1 MGNIVNVNLKDYTP
15 VSASE
20 RPDRGGWISYGVDNL
35 FPQYLADL
43 AETSPIHGAL
53 CISIGDMIA
62 GKGVSAGA
70 YQQRADELNLNA
82 VSYDLAHDYKKYGGF
97 YMEVIY
103 SVDRSRVA
111 AIKHLPFTE
120 CRLAVTGE
128 DEVITGIFHS
138 NDWTAI
144 KKKKNKPIYLPV
156 FNTLKKSEEAKQVY
170 YCFRHTSGF
179 IYPKPD
185 YWSAVNYI
193 ELSKQIGIFHVNGI
207 SNGMFPSAIVSFF
220 NGQQDPETQKDI
232 IRDWEGKL
240 SGSRNAGKFIMSF
253 NEPGTTAPSITP
265 LTVNDADKLYEYLTA
280 TSRTEVMI
288 AHRVTTPLL
297 FGIRGEGSGFGSNK
311 DEMATGLEIFTNQVI
326 EPAQRQISKS
336 LENILAW
343 ELPGIN
349 IFIVP
354 NTPLGLKTEVASG
367 AAPDAVSAQAMN
379 GAQIASM
386 IEICMAV
393 ATGTLPVDSGKAI
406 MGASFPSLTTMQID
420 DIFKS
425 IRPGSVSPEAAAL
438 QAIQTLGLALSGK
451 KKVVALAD
459 SYEPTKEM
467 ATEAELGLKWRAQ
480 YGRGG
485 TEVGVARARDISNL
499 RNLSVDTV
507 KRMNSYFSR
516 HEIDKE
522 ASGWNQ
528 GEEGFPSAGRIAWQL
543 WGGDPGRDW
552 AARIVES
559 LTELKSAPDPLPK
572 DVAEELIEL
581 GHDQPA
587 DWYLLDSYDVDL
599 ETDEIENEALSE
611 ISDIYLNKVGTGTAK
626 PNAKSEQDA
635 TINGRKFYVRYRYS
649 GEKYPNS
656 RDFCKAMLDANKL
669 YRKEDIINMKNYP
682 VNPGWGPYGADRY
695 SIWEFKGGG
704 NCRHTFKKLL
714 FISAKGFGLD
724 LKSPYIKERAWAEAE
739 KAGLKVKN
747 NWRVDRKPVTMPYRG
762 FLEDNPVWGKNG
774 SAYKK

>member
-1 MGNIVNVNLKDYTP
+1 MANIVNVNLKDYTP
-15 VSASE
+15 VSATE

-70 YQQRADELNLNA
+70 YQNRADELNLNA

-111 AIKHLPFTE
+111 QIKHLPFTE
-120 CRLAVTGE
+120 CRLAVSGE
-128 DEVITGIFHS
+128 DELITGIFHS
-138 NDWTAI
+138 NDWTAT
-144 KKKKNKPIYLPV
+144 KKKKNKPTFLPV
-156 FNTLKKSEEAKQVY
+156 FNSLKKTEEAKQVY

-265 LTVNDADKLYEYLTA
+265 LTVNDADKLYEYLTT

-326 EPAQRQISKS
+326 EPAQRQISRS
-336 LENILAW
+336 LETVLDW

-349 IFIVP
+349 IFITP
-354 NTPLGLKTEVASG
+354 NTPLGVKAEVSSG
-367 AAPDAVSAQAMN
+367 GTAEAVSTQAMN

-386 IEICMAV
+386 IEICMNV
-393 ATGTLPVDSGKAI
+393 ATGTLPVESGKAI
-406 MGASFPSLTTMQID
+406 MAASFPSLTSLQID
-420 DIFKS
+420 DIFKN
-425 IRPGSVSPEAAAL
+425 ILPGSVNPQAAAL
-438 QAIQTLGLALSGK
+438 EAIQTLGLSLSGK
-451 KKVVALAD
+451 KKEVTLAE

-467 ATEAELGLKWRAQ
+467 AAEAELGLKWREE

-485 TEVGVARARDISNL
+485 TEIGVARARDISNG
-499 RNLSVDTV
+499 RNLSLDTV
-507 KRMNSYFSR
+507 KRMVNYFSR

-522 ASGWNQ
+522 AEGWNQ
-528 GEEGFPSAGRIAWQL
+528 GENNFPSAGRIAWQL
-543 WGGDPGRDW
+543 WGGDPGKAW
-552 AARIVES
+552 AERIVNN
-559 LTELKSAPDPLPK
+559 LELKKSPEYLPDS
-572 DVAEELIEL
+572 VAHDLIDL
-581 GHDQPA
+581 GHDQPK
-587 DWYLLDSYDVDL
+587 DWYLLDSYEVDL
-599 ETDEIENEALSE
+599 ETDDLENEALDT
-611 ISDIYLNKVGTGTAK
+611 ISDVNLAEVGTGSAR
-626 PNAKSEQDA
+626 PNAKSEQDKQ
-635 TINGRKFYVRYRYS
+635 IEGRKFYVRYKYE
-649 GEKYPNS
+649 GENYPNS
-656 RDFCKAMLDANKL
+656 RPFCKAMLAADKL

-682 VNPGWGPYGADRY
+682 VNPGWGPYGRDKY
-695 SIWEFKGGG
+695 SVWEFKGGG
-704 NCRHTFKKLL
+704 NCRHYFKKLL

-724 LKSPYIKERAWAEAE
+724 LKSPFIKERAWAEAE
-739 KAGLKVKN
+739 KAGLKINN
-747 NWRVDRKPVTMPYRG
+747 NWRVGRKPVTMPYRG
-762 FLEDNPVWGKNG
+762 FLEDNPIWGKNG

>member
-1 MGNIVNVNLKDYTP
+1 MANIVNVNLKDYTP
-15 VSASE
+15 VSATE

-70 YQQRADELNLNA
+70 YQNRADELNLNA

-111 AIKHLPFTE
+111 QIKHLPFTE
-120 CRLAVTGE
+120 CRLAVSGE
-128 DEVITGIFHS
+128 DELITGIFHS
-138 NDWTAI
+138 NDWTAT
-144 KKKKNKPIYLPV
+144 KKKKNKPTFLPV
-156 FNTLKKSEEAKQVY
+156 FNSLKKTEEAKQVY

-265 LTVNDADKLYEYLTA
+265 LTVNDADKLYEYLTT

-326 EPAQRQISKS
+326 EPAQRQISRS
-336 LENILAW
+336 LETVLDW

-349 IFIVP
+349 IFITP
-354 NTPLGLKTEVASG
+354 NTPLGVKAEVSSG
-367 AAPDAVSAQAMN
+367 GTAEAVSAQAMN

-386 IEICMAV
+386 IEICMNV
-393 ATGTLPVDSGKAI
+393 ATGTLPIESGKAI
-406 MGASFPSLTTMQID
+406 MSASFPSLTSLQVD
-420 DIFKS
+420 DIFKN
-425 IRPGSVSPEAAAL
+425 ILPGSVNPQAAAL
-438 QAIQTLGLALSGK
+438 EAIQTLGLSLSGK
-451 KKVVALAD
+451 KKEVTLAE

-467 ATEAELGLKWRAQ
+467 AAEAELGLKWREE

-485 TEVGVARARDISNL
+485 TEIGVARARDISNG
-499 RNLSVDTV
+499 RNLSLDTV
-507 KRMNSYFSR
+507 KRMVNYFSR

-522 ASGWNQ
+522 AEGWNQ
-528 GEEGFPSAGRIAWQL
+528 GENNFPSAGRIAWQL
-543 WGGDPGRDW
+543 WGGDPGKAW
-552 AARIVES
+552 AERIVNN
-559 LTELKSAPDPLPK
+559 LELKKSPEYLPDS
-572 DVAEELIEL
+572 VAHDLIDL
-581 GHDQPA
+581 GHDQPK
-587 DWYLLDSYDVDL
+587 DWYLLDSYEVDL
-599 ETDEIENEALSE
+599 ETDDLENEALDT
-611 ISDIYLNKVGTGTAK
+611 ISDVNLADVSTGSAR
-626 PNAKSEQDA
+626 PNAKSAQDK
-635 TINGRKFYVRYRYS
+635 TINGRKFYVRYKYA
-649 GEKYPNS
+649 GENYPNS
-656 RDFCKAMLDANKL
+656 RPFCKAMLAADKL

-682 VNPGWGPYGADRY
+682 VNPGWGPYGRDKY
-695 SIWEFKGGG
+695 SIWEFSGGG
-704 NCRHTFKKLL
+704 NCRHYFKKLL

-724 LKSPYIKERAWAEAE
+724 LKSPFIKERAWAEAE
-739 KAGLKVKN
+739 KAGLKINN
-747 NWRVDRKPVTMPYRG
+747 NWRVGRKPVTMPYRG

-774 SAYKK
+774 SAYK